1 MIRAEPLPGT
11 VMGGF
16 RRREVLEGTLI
27 WVGNLG
33 IMMGILTV
41 KILKFQGVLDKDGPH
56 SLIGVASLILDTSGI
71 AHSYTHFS
79 LVVCVEIHCGRYA
92 VEIFD
97 LVTESVACRLMPGA
111 MFP

>member
-1 MIRAEPLPGT
+1 MHQAVHKGVVEPGAVEDPSATMIRAEPLPGT

-27 WVGNLG
+27 WVGNLV

-56 SLIGVASLILDTSGI
+56 SLI
-71 AHSYTHFS
+71 
-79 LVVCVEIHCGRYA
+79 
-92 VEIFD
+92 
-97 LVTESVACRLMPGA
+97 
-111 MFP
+111 

>member
-1 MIRAEPLPGT
+1 MHQAVHKGVVEPGAVEYPSATMVRAESPPGT

-41 KILKFQGVLDKDGPH
+41 KILKSQGVLDKDGPH
-56 SLIGVASLILDTSGI
+56 SLI
-71 AHSYTHFS
+71 
-79 LVVCVEIHCGRYA
+79 
-92 VEIFD
+92 
-97 LVTESVACRLMPGA
+97 
-111 MFP
+111 